1 MSGVLARLRA
11 SYGESPLHLL
21 SQLATVALAGYA
33 ALLASRGP
41 LPKRMAVWFVAAAVA
56 HDLVLFPLYS
66 AVDRALAGR
75 RTRRAVSGSVNYVR
89 VPVMLSGLL
98 LLVFYPLVLRRSE
111 DSLGRAAGLDEA
123 PYLGHWLLITA
134 ALCGGSALLF
144 GVRSLRSRS
153 GPQRAAK
160 RSSEARS

>member
-1 MSGVLARLRA
+1 MNGLLRRWRA
-11 SYGESPLHLL
+11 SYGDSPLHLL

-41 LPKRMAVWFVAAAVA
+41 LPGRMAVWFVAAAVA

-66 AVDRALAGR
+66 LADRLLAGR
-75 RTRRAVSGSVNYVR
+75 RPHRAAISGAVNYVR
-89 VPVMLSGLL
+89 VPVLLSALL

-111 DSLGRAAGLDEA
+111 GPFGRAAGLDQA

-134 ALCGGSALLF
+134 ALCAGSAALF
-144 GVRSLRSRS
+144 ALRSVR
-153 GPQRAAK
+153 QRAAN